1 MDKNIQSPERL
12 QAILNYWFTSDWD
25 RTVNLPTILFP
36 RWFGLIYEANN
47 SKLMSIS
54 QNEQENID
62 SEIRSLFLQ
71 DLTLMDSCYKDSWSK
86 DSQGLL
92 GMVILKDQF
101 ARNIFRKKA
110 EAFAFEEG
118 LVDLTKELIR
128 EGRDKKY
135 QFWERIFL
143 YLPLEHSEK
152 IEDQILCGEVFK
164 DMVGEFAEIKELKE
178 FAETFVK
185 YSGKHKVIIEKF
197 GRFPHRNEVLGRAST
212 EEEILFLQEGGERF
226 GQ

>member
-1 MDKNIQSPERL
+1 MDKSLHYPERL
-12 QAILNYWFTSDWD
+12 QAILNYWFTPDWD
-25 RTVNLPTILFP
+25 RTVNLPPILFP
-36 RWFGLIYEANN
+36 RWFGLVYEPNK

-54 QNEQENID
+54 KLEQESID
-62 SEIRSLFLQ
+62 NEIRSHFLQ
-71 DLTLMDSCYKDSWSK
+71 DLSLIDSCYKDSWRK
-86 DSQGLL
+86 DPQGLL
-92 GMVILKDQF
+92 GMVILKDQM

-128 EGRDKKY
+128 EGKDKKY

-164 DMVGEFAEIKELKE
+164 DMVGEFAEIEELKE
-178 FAETFVK
+178 FAQTFVK
-185 YSGKHKVIIEKF
+185 YSGKHKIIIEKF
-197 GRFPHRNEVLGRAST
+197 GRFPHRNEVLGRMST
-212 EEEILFLQEGGERF
+212 EEEISFLKEGGERF